1 MIVHPAAL
9 APVPQPA
16 AAPPRP
22 PLPVQ
27 ADSFQQRMAESHP
40 VRGADLQTYRTTLAG
55 CGAAVGAFGS
65 HFVAAGLGIWAG
77 AALAGALGF
86 GPIGA
91 VVGGAIGAAAA
102 VKVQFKT
109 WMGREVG
116 ARLGAIAGDFAGKG
130 AFAAGIPLPSHLV
143 ETTRNFSYTGM
154 REVLDD
160 VSHNSHPRISPAE
173 AQAFVAALQPGDVVL
188 TNDEASTPFALATL
202 ILTGRGCDF
211 THGIVHTGNG
221 KTVEARMKGGVQRG
235 DLISVLTQK
244 HHAVALRPHYLP
256 GQADATVAAAEAMIG
271 KPYDFKFKMGNDSFY
286 CSEAVYETLKTGA
299 PQLQFQSR
307 PVLNREVIV
316 PSDLLRT
323 KDADVVA
330 EAGVG
335 RTMFDAYLA
344 KLVP

>member
-1 MIVHPAAL
+1 MIVHPAVH
-9 APVPQPA
+9 VPTPA
-16 AAPPRP
+16 AAAAARP

-27 ADSFQQRMAESHP
+27 ADSFQRRMAP
-40 VRGADLQTYRTTLAG
+40 TGAVRGADLSTYRRTLAG
-55 CGAAVGAFGS
+55 AGAAVGAFSS

-77 AALAGALGF
+77 SALAGALGF
-86 GPIGA
+86 GPVGA
-91 VVGGAIGAAAA
+91 VVGAAIGAAAA

-109 WMGREVG
+109 WMGREIG
-116 ARLGAIAGDFAGKG
+116 ARLGALAGDYAGKG
-130 AFAAGIPLPSHLV
+130 AYAAGLPLPGHIV

-160 VSHNSHPRISPAE
+160 VSHNSHPRISLAD
-173 AQAFVAALQPGDVVL
+173 AQAFVAALKPGDVVL

-202 ILTGRGCDF
+202 VLTGHGCDF
-211 THGIVHTGNG
+211 THGIVHTGGG
-221 KTVEARMKGGVQRG
+221 KTVEARMKGGVQEG
-235 DLISVLTQK
+235 DLIDVLTRK
-244 HHAVALRPHYLP
+244 HHAVALRPHYQP
-256 GQADATVAAAEAMIG
+256 GQAEAVVAAAKDMVG

-286 CSEAVYETLKTGA
+286 CSEAVYETLKKGA
-299 PQLQFQSR
+299 PQLEFKSR